1 MNLISV
7 EIDEDLLERFR
18 YGQAVKRTRNYDRV
32 RVHALADCL
41 SGQRSKVFLP
51 NGR

>member
-18 YGQAVKRTRNYDRV
+18 YGQAIDSS
-32 RVHALADCL
+32 HL
-41 SGQRSKVFLP
+41 
-51 NGR
+51 